1 MTASGKPI
9 VRALT
14 DEEATALLARNTVG
28 RIAFCWHDR
37 VDIEPIHYVYD
48 APWIFG
54 RTSVGAKLLAL
65 AHNQWCAFETDDVR
79 DLFQWESVVVKG
91 PFSALNSALGE
102 SEKFD
107 RAVTALRKLL
117 PTALTDV
124 DPVPERNIVFGI
136 HASEIVGR
144 TMAPPTIITSP

>member
-1 MTASGKPI
+1 MTASAKPI
-9 VRALT
+9 VRELT
-14 DEEATALLARNTVG
+14 AEETTALLTRNRVG

-54 RTSVGAKLLAL
+54 RTSIGAKLLAL

-79 DLFQWESVVVKG
+79 DLFHWQSVIIKG

-102 SEKFD
+102 SEKYT

-136 HASEIVGR
+136 HANEIHGKA
-144 TMAPPTIITSP
+144 MEPPTLIAP